1 MSSRAL
7 TKPRRVEPTAPSIP
21 GAEFLGR
28 ARDARRIVTT
38 WGQRDGAE
46 MIRIATDAQ
55 NAYRGRTTNIPERLV
70 QSIADRWRKISRD
83 GCLSQSLL
91 LDGRNLSI
99 SDVRLVGAT
108 GQQLDPRY
116 MPGEKEPAFC
126 AVSNQLTLG
135 KRRMSTAGPIVFGV
149 ALNAVAFWYQFGF
162 SNAWDDLLADMAMLA
177 KCAAAVCD
185 PAGPLQFSL
194 PANGGAWCGLR
205 AIDPATENRY
215 ADIRSFVGDDLRRRL
230 SMPG

>member
-1 MSSRAL
+1 MSNAVLADSRRP
-7 TKPRRVEPTAPSIP
+7 KPRRVEPTAPSIP

-70 QSIADRWRKISRD
+70 QSTADRWRKISRD
-83 GCLSQSLL
+83 GCLSQSVV

-99 SDVRLVGAT
+99 CDVRLVGAT

-116 MPGEKEPAFC
+116 QPGEPEPAFC

-135 KRRMSTAGPIVFGV
+135 KRRMSAAAPIVFGSS
-149 ALNAVAFWYQFGF
+149 LNAIAFWYQFGF
-162 SNAWDDLLADMAMLA
+162 ANGWDDLLADLA
-177 KCAAAVCD
+177 KMAKMASAVCD
-185 PAGPLQFSL
+185 PAGPLQFSI
-194 PANGGAWCGLR
+194 PANGGCFCGLR
-205 AIDPATENRY
+205 AIDPSNGNRF
-215 ADIRSFVGDDLRRRL
+215 ADIRTFVSDDLA
-230 SMPG
+230 